1 MNPALAFP
9 RRPARKERA
18 GVPLWGA
25 VMLAL
30 MGVVMLYTSMDGH
43 RRMAQLLAAPDA
55 LFGVSTRNALLIAGL
70 LHVVLCAGFLLIRD
84 PMARGMLGTWAAWN
98 YIIYR
103 LGMAWLRAAA
113 PFPAVQAVARKIGV
127 QPNTVDGWWKL
138 FIGYLLLAGA
148 ALLVA
153 ERQRLRH
160 LKAVAFLQHWRE
172 VREAPQ
178 TPARPA
184 APASRPGEPESTNR
198 ETPAPATTKLA
209 PQASGPPPGIKF
221 SCPSCGQHIR
231 CDNAYRG
238 RQINCPTCQQD
249 IRVPQPDEQAASL
262 S

>member
-1 MNPALAFP
+1 MNAQANRQPKPEWIP
-9 RRPARKERA
+9 RFSAA
-18 GVPLWGA
+18 YAYTAA

-43 RRMAQLLAAPDA
+43 RRMAQLLGAPDA
-55 LFGVSTRNALLIAGL
+55 LFGVSTRTALLVAGI

-84 PMARGMLGTWAAWN
+84 PIARGMLGTWAAWN
-98 YIIYR
+98 FIIYR
-103 LGMAWLRAAA
+103 LGMAWLKAVA

-127 QPNTVDGWWKL
+127 QPNTVDGGWKL
-138 FIGYLLLAGA
+138 FIGYLLLGGA

-172 VREAPQ
+172 VREAPH

-184 APASRPGEPESTNR
+184 APASQPAEPEA
-198 ETPAPATTKLA
+198 PAPTSTKHVLPA
-209 PQASGPPPGIKF
+209 NSSPANLKF
-221 SCPSCGQHIR
+221 SCPCCGQHIR
-231 CDNAYRG
+231 CDEAYRG
-238 RQINCPTCQQD
+238 RQINCPACRQD
-249 IRVPQPDEQAASL
+249 IQVPQLEAQAASL